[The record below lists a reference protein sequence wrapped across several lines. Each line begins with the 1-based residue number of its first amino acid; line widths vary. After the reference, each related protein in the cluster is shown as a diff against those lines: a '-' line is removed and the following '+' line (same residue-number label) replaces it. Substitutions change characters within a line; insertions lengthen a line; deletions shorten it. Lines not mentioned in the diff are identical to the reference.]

1 MSTQLFD
8 YCDLPYSFAQESKME
23 LDFHSFIDG

>member
-1 MSTQLFD
+1 
-8 YCDLPYSFAQESKME
+8 ME